1 MKFRWTSVAWT
12 IAYLLLL
19 LSLSTPLLI
28 ITSLFMVI
36 PAVVLFTTLNTRQFI
51 IHILPVWLIV
61 GLISPV
67 YVLIAAYLI
76 LPALVMGR
84 WYKKRASAKTTL
96 LAGII
101 TILGEFLLLLFLGK
115 TLFQFDLYN
124 YVNEVL
130 KVTPMIGLNMG
141 DLGLT
146 SEEID
151 KISLM
156 TVQVIPMTLIISS
169 SMIAVITHSIVRP
182 ILNSMNYAVP
192 KLRPMRD
199 WRLPRSFILY
209 YAVGFILLLLFSGPD
224 TDNGF
229 MIMIS
234 ANLLPLLQLAFKL
247 QAIGFLFF
255 VAHEKKW
262 SKVFPVLL
270 AVPILFLPSL
280 WIIGVVDLLF
290 PLRERVAKSKR

>member
-1 MKFRWTSVAWT
+1 
-12 IAYLLLL
+12 
-19 LSLSTPLLI
+19 
-28 ITSLFMVI
+28 MVI

-101 TILGEFLLLLFLGK
+101 TILGEFLMLLFLGK

-199 WRLPRSFILY
+199 WRLPRSFMLY
-209 YAVGFILLLLFSGPD
+209 YAIGFILLLFSRPD

-234 ANLLPLLQLAFKL
+234 ANLLPLLQLAFKI

-255 VAHEKKW
+255 VAYEKKW